1 MGYSVSIGLLGIAVT
16 IYGLMAI
23 YLHLVNNRR
32 KAGKEDYKIAG
43 MTDEEVDALGDRSPR
58 FIYTI

>member
-1 MGYSVSIGLLGIAVT
+1 MGYSVSIGLLGVAMI
-16 IYGLMAI
+16 IYGFMAI